1 MIYGYDLALYE
12 EFGVKVGIHLNPSI
26 HLHTLL
32 TGSSGSGKSY
42 ALMYLI
48 GTLLQS
54 TKTVFYICDYKS
66 SKEFNFLRNYKYFYQ
81 GEDCYQ
87 GIMDYHTRLNQALKK
102 GNEEHHILIV
112 DEYPSMLCHLETKDR
127 TDKTH
132 LSKDILSAISTILM
146 TGRGV
151 GGGFGLWVV
160 TQRADSS
167 WFPAGSRDSFML
179 IICAGRVS
187 REQQQMLFS
196 REDISDRVYQRG
208 QGVLLADGEPLRD
221 VIFPTIKD
229 LTSWKAH
236 IMGLLY
242 KNIGQALTLPST
254 IDKGK

>member
-1 MIYGYDLALYE
+1 LIYGYDLALYE
-12 EFGVKVGIHLNPSI
+12 EFGVKVGINLNPAI

-54 TKTVFYICDYKS
+54 LQTVFYICDFKS
-66 SKEFNFLRNYKYFYQ
+66 SKEFSFLRKYKHFYQ

-87 GIMDYHTRLNQALKK
+87 GILDYHARFNQALKE
-102 GNEEHHILIV
+102 GGGERHIMVV
-112 DEYPSMLCHLETKDR
+112 DEYPSMLSHFETRDR

-132 LSKDILSAISTILM
+132 QAKDILSAISAILM
-146 TGRGV
+146 MGRGV
-151 GGGFGLWVV
+151 GFGLWIV

-167 WFPAGSRDSFML
+167 WFPAGSRDNFML
-179 IICAGRVS
+179 IICVGRVS
-187 REQQQMLFS
+187 REQQHMLFS
-196 REDISDRVYQRG
+196 GEDIPDRVYQPG
-208 QGVLLADGEPLRD
+208 QGVLLADGEPLRE

-229 LTSWKAH
+229 LINWKSY

-242 KNIGQALTLPST
+242 KNIGQALTLPSAM
-254 IDKGK
+254 DKEK

>member
-12 EFGVKVGIHLNPSI
+12 EFGVKVGIHLAPS
-26 HLHTLL
+26 LHTLL
-32 TGSSGSGKSY
+32 TGSSGNGKSY

-66 SKEFNFLRNYKYFYQ
+66 SKEFSFLRNYKHFYQ
-81 GEDCYQ
+81 GEDCYR
-87 GIMDYHTRLNQALKK
+87 GIMNYHSRFNQALKE
-102 GNEEHHILIV
+102 GSGERHILIV
-112 DEYPSMLCHLETKDR
+112 DEYPSMLSHYEARDR

-132 LSKDILSAISTILM
+132 QAKDILSAISTILM
-146 TGRGV
+146 MGRGV
-151 GGGFGLWVV
+151 GFGLWVV

-167 WFPAGSRDSFML
+167 WFSAGSRDNFML
-179 IICAGRVS
+179 IICVGRVS

-196 REDISDRVYQRG
+196 GEDISDRVYQPG

-242 KNIGQALTLPST
+242 KNIGQVLTLPST
-254 IDKGK
+254 IDKGN